1 MSSLRALTRL
11 FAIIV
16 FTAFFY
22 LVYLLGLLFLELIRR
37 GNYRWRH
44 RMLSL
49 WALVVRKIMGMDI
62 HVNGTLP
69 ESPFFLV
76 SNHLSY
82 VDIVPFFALLPC
94 TFVAKSEL
102 ATWPVLGTM
111 AKSLNVIF
119 INRENHRDI
128 PRVNRRIS
136 SNIREDQGVI
146 LFPEAT
152 SSPGKEVLPFRSSL
166 LKYPA
171 EHKFPVSYASITY
184 RTTDKRYP
192 AETSICWW
200 GEMTFADHFFNLL
213 KLKNFETT
221 VSFGDR
227 RVIKDNRKKLADTM
241 HQLVKEMF
249 VPVS

>member
-1 MSSLRALTRL
+1 MSSLRALVRL
-11 FAIIV
+11 LAIIV
-16 FTAFFY
+16 YTALIY
-22 LVYLLGLLFLELIRR
+22 LVYLIGLLFLEIFKRE
-37 GNYRWRH
+37 NYRWKN
-44 RMLSL
+44 RMSSL
-49 WALVVRKIMGMDI
+49 WALAVRKIMGMDI
-62 HVNGTLP
+62 NINGTIP
-69 ESPFFLV
+69 EPPFFLV

-82 VDIVPFFALLPC
+82 VDIVPFFAMLPC

-111 AKSLNVIF
+111 AKTMNVIF

-128 PRVNRRIS
+128 PRVNKRIS
-136 SNIREDQGVI
+136 SNIRDDQGVI

-152 SSPGKEVLPFRSSL
+152 SSPGKKVLPFRSSL

-184 RTTDKRYP
+184 RSTDKRFP

-213 KLKNFETT
+213 KIKNFETT
-221 VSFGDR
+221 ISFGDR
-227 RVIKDNRKKLADTM
+227 RISKDNRKKLADTM
-241 HQLVKEMF
+241 HQLVQELF